1 MTSMVHPFTHCMFD
15 HGLLDVFYR
24 SCVSWHSRVSY
35 ISCVSCLT
43 DHVFH
48 GILVC
53 LTYHVFHALQIMC
66 FMAFSMCLTDHVF
79 HGFLDGPLSF
89 THSTC
94 VLQIMRFMAFSMCLT
109 DHVFHGILV
118 CLTYHVFHALQ
129 IMCFMAFSCVLHIM
143 CFMPYRSCV
152 SSPSRVLQIMCFMAF
167 SMVSLVTAIVSIQLL
182 RLGLVNQATDG
193 SVYQKEHKDRL
204 ILIALPFAGV
214 ECLFCIASSFAS
226 CRLAK
231 AAKALLAK
239 KTVGTFYIQVVGP
252 KEILLIEKHKHKNK
266 QKISLL

>member
-1 MTSMVHPFTHCMFD
+1 M
-15 HGLLDVFYR
+15 FYR
-24 SCVSWHSRVSY
+24 SCVSRPSRCVLQIMCFIAFRCVLQIMCFMAFTCVLEIMCFIAFSCVLQIMCFIAFSCVLQIICLIDFSCVFQIMCFMPY
-35 ISCVSCLT
+35 RSCVSCLT

-48 GILVC
+48 
-53 LTYHVFHALQIMC
+53 ALQI
-66 FMAFSMCLTDHVF
+66 T
-79 HGFLDGPLSF
+79 
-89 THSTC
+89 
-94 VLQIMRFMAFSMCLT
+94 
-109 DHVFHGILV
+109 
-118 CLTYHVFHALQ
+118 
-129 IMCFMAFSCVLHIM
+129 

-152 SSPSRVLQIMCFMAF
+152 SCLTDHVFYALQIMCFMAF